1 MRYFLIPIVFLCLMA
16 CKNSEKA
23 NKEDSKVTSSTVNND
38 SICRFQ
44 VSFISIGSGP
54 DRPAKQKFTEFI
66 NNFNALNNLNIT
78 PKIVNWGREGEQD
91 YCFKLEGIKTESQEK
106 FISDSKLLFTG
117 NTLVKCLENMP
128 YRHKSKD

>member
-1 MRYFLIPIVFLCLMA
+1 MA

>member
-23 NKEDSKVTSSTVNND
+23 NKEESKLTNLTVDSD

-54 DRPAKQKFTEFI
+54 DRPAKQKFNDFI
-66 NNFNALNNLNIT
+66 SDFNKLNNLNIT

-91 YCFKLEGIKTESQEK
+91 YCFKLEGIKTEIQEK
-106 FISDSKLLFTG
+106 FISDSKLLFTD
-117 NTLVKCLENMP
+117 NNLVKSFENMP
-128 YRHKSKD
+128 YRHKSND

>member
-1 MRYFLIPIVFLCLMA
+1 MA

-23 NKEDSKVTSSTVNND
+23 NKEDSKATNLTVDND

-66 NNFNALNNLNIT
+66 NDFNALNNLNIT

-106 FISDSKLLFTG
+106 FISESKLLFTD
-117 NTLVKCLENMP
+117 NSLVKCFVNSP
-128 YRHKSKD
+128 YLHTPKD

>member
-1 MRYFLIPIVFLCLMA
+1 MA

-23 NKEDSKVTSSTVNND
+23 NKEDSKATNLTVDSD
-38 SICRFQ
+38 SICQFQ

-54 DRPAKQKFTEFI
+54 DRQAKQKFTEFI
-66 NNFNALNNLNIT
+66 NDFNTLNNLNIS

-91 YCFKLEGIKTESQEK
+91 YCFKLQGIKTETQEK
-106 FISDSKLLFTG
+106 FISDSKSLFTG

-128 YRHKSKD
+128 YRHTPKD